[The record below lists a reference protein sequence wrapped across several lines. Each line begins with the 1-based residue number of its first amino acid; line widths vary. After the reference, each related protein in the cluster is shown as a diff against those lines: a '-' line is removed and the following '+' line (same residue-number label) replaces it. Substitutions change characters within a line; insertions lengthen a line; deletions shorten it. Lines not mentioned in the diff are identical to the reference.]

1 MTNLEE
7 KQSLTQAFSV
17 GGMTCQGCV
26 QQVKTDLQNDSG
38 ISEAVVTLDPPMAI
52 VTFIKDAMPIERLET
67 LLSAKY
73 SLDIPTEVNAIE
85 AEESPDGAQSNFVQ
99 IGGDSKTVGLKRG
112 RVEKAASLSS
122 KSLVTYWPL
131 ILVVGYILGG
141 TIISMAVSTNWSMS
155 FGMRIFMGLFF
166 VAFSFFKLLDLNGFA
181 NAYRSYDWIA
191 KKIPQYGFVYPL
203 IELGLGIGY
212 LIGFSPLLVNW
223 VTLVVMVVSIVGV
236 IDAVIRRATIRCAC
250 LGTGFNL
257 PMSTVT
263 IIEDGA
269 MILMAAIMILKLS

>member
-7 KQSLTQAFSV
+7 NELLTQSYSV
-17 GGMTCQGCV
+17 SGMTCQGCV

-38 ISEAVVTLDPPMAI
+38 ISEAVVTLDPPLARI
-52 VTFIKDAMPIERLET
+52 TFREDVIPFERLKT
-67 LLSAKY
+67 LLSSKY
-73 SLDIPTEVNAIE
+73 SMGVLTDASPIE
-85 AEESPDGAQSNFVQ
+85 AGENLTFIQ
-99 IGGDSKTVGLKRG
+99 IGGDSESVGLNRTHA
-112 RVEKAASLSS
+112 ETAAIPSS
-122 KSLVTYWPL
+122 KSLATYWPL
-131 ILVVGYILGG
+131 ILVVTYILGG
-141 TIISMAVSTNWSMS
+141 TIISMAATTHWSIS

-181 NAYRSYDWIA
+181 NAYRSYDLIA

-223 VTLVVMVVSIVGV
+223 VTLVVMVVSIIGV

-269 MILMAAIMILKLS
+269 MILMAAIMIWKLS

>member
-7 KQSLTQAFSV
+7 NELLTQSYSV
-17 GGMTCQGCV
+17 SGMTCQGCV
-26 QQVKTDLQNDSG
+26 QQIKTDLQNDSG
-38 ISEAVVTLDPPMAI
+38 ISEAVVTLDPPLARI
-52 VTFIKDAMPIERLET
+52 TFKEDVIPFERLKT
-67 LLSAKY
+67 LLSSKY
-73 SLDIPTEVNAIE
+73 SMGMLTDFSTME
-85 AEESPDGAQSNFVQ
+85 ARENPAGENLTFIQ

-112 RVEKAASLSS
+112 HVETAASPSS
-122 KSLVTYWPL
+122 KSLATYWPL

-141 TIISMAVSTNWSMS
+141 TIISMAATANWSMS

-166 VAFSFFKLLDLNGFA
+166 IAFSFFKLLDLSGFA
-181 NAYRSYDWIA
+181 NAYRSYDLIA

-223 VTLVVMVVSIVGV
+223 VTLVVMVVSIIGV

-250 LGTGFNL
+250 LGTGFKL

-269 MILMAAIMILKLS
+269 MIAMAAIMIWKLS